1 MRGGGSAFL
10 SICRRGI
17 GRLRVLLSVNSFVFL
32 RFRSFSLRS
41 FVAAHFSWG
50 AAVFVTVGQSLVP
63 S

>member
-10 SICRRGI
+10 GICRWGI
-17 GRLRVLLSVNSFVFL
+17 GRLRVLLSVNSFVFVL
-32 RFRSFSLRS
+32 FSLRS